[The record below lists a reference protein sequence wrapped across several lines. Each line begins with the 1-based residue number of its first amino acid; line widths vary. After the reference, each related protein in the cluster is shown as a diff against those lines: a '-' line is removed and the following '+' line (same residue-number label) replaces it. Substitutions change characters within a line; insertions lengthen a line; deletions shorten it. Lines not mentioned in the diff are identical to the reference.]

1 MDGFGIDGEEYIA
14 AIRAGAV
21 DPYGQTAEELEA
33 SLDEFDLE
41 LSARIAAMSEEE
53 VAAGAQLPP
62 LPRPALSEREARLR
76 DDREF
81 VARLRVIETQSARME
96 GERRALLAAHMQR
109 VIDLVG
115 DPGPRVKELA
125 MMAAV
130 ELGLT
135 GGGMVQRMT
144 EAWTIVTELPAAH
157 EAAAAGRITTS
168 HLRVIEAETRPLR
181 HDSDVPVAERA
192 RVVEQL
198 VSVAE
203 STSTARLRSRAKR
216 IVNDVLTVPLQVRHD
231 AARERRRVELFDA
244 GDGMGDLVVRGPIVE
259 LTACMDRL
267 TQAARRKSKD
277 DPRTFDQFRTDA
289 LLELMLAGVVPEDLH
304 GVSPITAHVAI
315 LIPATDLLHDEQQD
329 SGEQDPA
336 LRELRFPAALDG
348 RVLVDRDT
356 ARRIAGGAGVW
367 ERLFTD
373 PVSGVAVTVDT
384 YRPSAAQRRWL
395 RARDGRCRGPGCDR
409 PVLRADVDH
418 TKDFAGGGMTTLGN
432 LEHLCRADHTLKHDT
447 RWRVEQ
453 LSAGVLRWTSPIGQV
468 VVDQPPPVGPRFTD
482 LPRTRP
488 KPPKEPSSQ
497 RRRRQREAMAQFEAE
512 QRQRA
517 ADPGLPMPPSPP
529 GSPSAERAPEP
540 DEPPAPF

>member
-21 DPYGQTAEELEA
+21 DPYGQTADELQA
-33 SLDEFDLE
+33 SLDDFDAE
-41 LSARIAAMSEEE
+41 LSVRIAAMSEAE

-62 LPRPALSEREARLR
+62 LPSAALSEREAQLR

-81 VARLRVIETQSARME
+81 VARLRAIESQSARME
-96 GERRALLAAHMQR
+96 GERRALLATHMQR
-109 VIDLVG
+109 VLDLAG
-115 DPGPRVKELA
+115 DAGPKVKELA

-181 HDSDVPVAERA
+181 LDPEVTPAERA
-192 RVVEQL
+192 RVVDEL
-198 VSVAE
+198 VAVGE

-267 TQAARRKSKD
+267 TRAARRKPKD

-315 LIPATDLLHDEQQD
+315 LIPATELLHDQ
-329 SGEQDPA
+329 QDPA
-336 LRELRFPAALDG
+336 PRELRFPAALDG
-348 RVLVDRDT
+348 KVLVDADT

-409 PVLRADVDH
+409 PVLRADIDH
-418 TKDFAGGGMTTLGN
+418 TKDFAGGGMTTLTN

-453 LSAGVLRWTSPIGQV
+453 LPGGVLRWTSPIGQV
-468 VVDQPPPVGPRFTD
+468 IVDEPPPVGPRFTD
-482 LPRTRP
+482 MPRTRP
-488 KPPKEPSSQ
+488 KPPKETSSE
-497 RRRRQREAMAQFEAE
+497 RRRRQREAMAQLEAE

-517 ADPGLPMPPSPP
+517 ADPVVAVPPPPP
-529 GSPSAERAPEP
+529 GSPWAERAAAV